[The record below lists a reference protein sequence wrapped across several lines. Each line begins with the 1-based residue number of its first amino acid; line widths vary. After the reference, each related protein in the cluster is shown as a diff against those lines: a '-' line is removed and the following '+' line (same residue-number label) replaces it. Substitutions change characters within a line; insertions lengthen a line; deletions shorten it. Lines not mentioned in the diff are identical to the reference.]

1 IGAICIYL
9 FDAVHYSR
17 GKTWHESLFT
27 ALFQSVTTRSAGLS
41 TLAVLELT
49 DTNHRCIAFLMF
61 IGASP
66 SSAGGGIR
74 STTFALVIIFLIT
87 YARGGKKVRLFN
99 REVYDE
105 DLTKAVTITIVAVSL
120 VFFSLL
126 CMTLVEPYSV
136 NALLF
141 ETTSAFGT
149 VGLSF
154 GITGDL

>member
-1 IGAICIYL
+1 
-9 FDAVHYSR
+9 
-17 GKTWHESLFT
+17 
-27 ALFQSVTTRSAGLS
+27 
-41 TLAVLELT
+41 
-49 DTNHRCIAFLMF
+49 
-61 IGASP
+61 
-66 SSAGGGIR
+66 
-74 STTFALVIIFLIT
+74 

-154 GITGDL
+154 GITGDLTIVSKVLLMILMFIGRVGLVTFLFSFRIEETQSSYSYPKGRIIIG